1 MHKLSVRPLR
11 SKYCARHTRRP
22 VLDMPATVPLPVH
35 LVSGYE
41 ADPVRQH
48 YDYAAQA
55 TDAFDRCIASQRR
68 RGVDAVCQGAV
79 GVSASHE
86 LPVVATAVR
95 GGWKKLHA
103 IANASLAA
111 GRDGLVVWHDAD
123 AVPTLG
129 GQLVERVRRAAAS
142 QPDVAVWLQPG
153 WQLTSALT
161 GSGATPRR
169 AGAGLGAG
177 SGLSRQLGSFEG
189 VSLADVRHR
198 VREANALQTGVLV
211 VRAARAEL
219 VTGALEY
226 YDAAA
231 EARGTLRRHLRS
243 RGVPEHFCHSQEQG
257 PLAHHLLST
266 APAAVRLVPWL
277 QCEVRL
283 LGADC
288 RNWSRYV
295 ASFAHFSGCGFT
307 TKNAR
312 KCVARFCRGG
322 GGGGN
327 EGINVSAS
335 WRRPARVQRGQWRG
349 QVAAHGG
356 ELRAAALR
364 KITRAPV
371 RRRTTRAGL
380 QASAPCT
387 ERPGC
392 CARHPRACA

>member
-1 MHKLSVRPLR
+1 M
-11 SKYCARHTRRP
+11 
-22 VLDMPATVPLPVH
+22 
-35 LVSGYE
+35 
-41 ADPVRQH
+41 RQH

-68 RGVDAVCQGAV
+68 RGVEAALRGAA

-86 LPVVATAVR
+86 LPAAAAAVR

-111 GRDGLVVWHDAD
+111 GDGLVVWHDAD
-123 AVPTLG
+123 AIPSLG
-129 GQLVERVRRAAAS
+129 GRLVERVRRAAAS

-153 WQLTSALT
+153 WQLTSSLT
-161 GSGATPRR
+161 SGGTQGHARPGPGR
-169 AGAGLGAG
+169 AG
-177 SGLSRQLGSFEG
+177 SRLSRRLGSFEG
-189 VSLADVRHR
+189 VSLADVRNL
-198 VREANALQTGVLV
+198 VLEANALQTGVLV

-231 EARGTLRRHLRS
+231 EARGVLRGHLRS
-243 RGVPEHFCHSQEQG
+243 RGVPERFCHSQEQG

-283 LGADC
+283 LGANC

-312 KCVARFCRGG
+312 KCVARFCNGG
-322 GGGGN
+322 GD
-327 EGINVSAS
+327 GINVSAS
-335 WRRPARVQRGQWRG
+335 WSRPARAQRGEWRG
-349 QVAAHGG
+349 QVTRRG
-356 ELRAAALR
+356 ELRAAALAR
-364 KITRAPV
+364 RRIVRSPV
-371 RRRTTRAGL
+371 RHRTAMSGL
-380 QASAPCT
+380 QAPAPCT